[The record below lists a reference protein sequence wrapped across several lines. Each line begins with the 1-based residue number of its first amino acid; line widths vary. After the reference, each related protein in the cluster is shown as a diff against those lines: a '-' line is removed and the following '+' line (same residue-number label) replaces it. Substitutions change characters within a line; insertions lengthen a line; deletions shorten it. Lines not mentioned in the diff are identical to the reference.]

1 MRDTLVFRAAGGSS
15 ALLPSEEAILQLCTT
30 RLDSMATIPDVPRDK
45 VVYTTTVIPLILD
58 TSKHMLSVK
67 LTEEDWRIEPV
78 GNTSLGAAAFGHIR
92 GNGSQEET
100 RSSIFKLFW
109 LDQPRWFTQG
119 NRDMVN
125 AFKMEVTLLDSSS
138 DVLPRMQNHGVIT
151 VPTSTLGAPHDQI
164 LNTLMEQTYVGW
176 IEMERLDTIE
186 TLDGKKLFEALDTLH
201 RDSITH
207 GDIRHDNVMQ
217 RRNGE
222 YVFIDI
228 EHGRRGDAEDPQ
240 HMRGVELDKGAA
252 MQLMGMPFDPSVVG
266 APPSSPGL
274 KTPPRRR

>member
-15 ALLPSEEAILQLCTT
+15 ALLPILQLCTT
-30 RLDSMATIPDVPRDK
+30 RLDTMATISDVPRDK
-45 VVYTTTVIPLILD
+45 DVYIKTVIPCILD
-58 TSKHMLSVK
+58 TSKRMLSVE
-67 LTEEDWRIEPV
+67 LTETHWRIKPV

-92 GNGSQEET
+92 GNGSPEET
-100 RSSIFKLFW
+100 RPSIFKLFW

-119 NRDMVN
+119 TRDMVN
-125 AFKMEVTLLDSSS
+125 AFKTEFTLLSSS
-138 DVLPRMQNHGVIT
+138 NVLPRMQNHGVIT
-151 VPTSTLGAPHDQI
+151 VPTSTLGAPEDRI
-164 LNTLMEQTYVGW
+164 LKTLGEQTYVGW
-176 IEMERLDTIE
+176 IEMERLDPIE

-240 HMRGVELDKGAA
+240 HMRRVELDKGAA
-252 MQLMGMPFDPSVVG
+252 TQLMGMPFDSSVVG
-266 APPSSPGL
+266 APSSPGL